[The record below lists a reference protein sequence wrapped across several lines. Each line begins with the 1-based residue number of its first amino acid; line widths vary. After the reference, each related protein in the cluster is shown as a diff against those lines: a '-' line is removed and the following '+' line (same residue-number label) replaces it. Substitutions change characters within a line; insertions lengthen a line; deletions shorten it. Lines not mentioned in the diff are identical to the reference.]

1 MGCGPYRLS
10 DDSQE
15 INIRFISKFG
25 AEKLLKI
32 RCVFSDPPNPGSVK
46 DFISYMGQIKSI
58 SHIYNAAY
66 VTDMSTRP
74 VDTAST
80 IDEARNIETK
90 LLIE

>member
-15 INIRFISKFG
+15 INISFISKFG

-32 RCVFSDPPNPGSVK
+32 RCVFSDPPNSRRVK
-46 DFISYMGQIKSI
+46 DFISYMDQTKSI
-58 SHIYNAAY
+58 SYIYNANY
-66 VTDMSTRP
+66 ITEMSARP
-74 VDTAST
+74 IDTAST